1 MMSAHWMMVL
11 LVIIG
16 YITTLTVII
25 IAVIESHR
33 MDKGKG
39 SLLDGSTSRQDEQQ

>member
-11 LVIIG
+11 LVVLG
-16 YITTLTVII
+16 CVTTLTVIV
-25 IAVIESHR
+25 IAVFESHR

>member
-39 SLLDGSTSRQDEQQ
+39 LLSGKTTPRQFEQQ